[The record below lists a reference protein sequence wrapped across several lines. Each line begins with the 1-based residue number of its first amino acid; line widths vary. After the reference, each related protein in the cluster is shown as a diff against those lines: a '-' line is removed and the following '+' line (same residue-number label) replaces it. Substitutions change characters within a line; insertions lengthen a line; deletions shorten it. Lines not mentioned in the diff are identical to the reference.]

1 MALNDLNSLP
11 FHCLD
16 DNEFLHVIF
25 EQQHGSVH
33 YDSDRLA
40 SLKFNLLLTDVY
52 CHQRL
57 TTTYNLDPDANF
69 HAGSNICDYLIEE
82 RFNEIIKSRINNRDN
97 FSLLHLNIR
106 SLQANLD
113 RLTELLSCLSS
124 QFSVIAITETWLH
137 DTNHL
142 VDIENYNFIHKHCTS
157 SYGGG
162 IGLYLSKQL
171 PFKNRPDLC
180 LESNNNNIVES
191 LFIEICNPNG
201 KNIIV
206 GVLYRPPASNVN
218 LFVQKFDDL
227 LGKIS
232 SENNI

>member
-1 MALNDLNSLP
+1 
-11 FHCLD
+11 
-16 DNEFLHVIF
+16 
-25 EQQHGSVH
+25 
-33 YDSDRLA
+33 
-40 SLKFNLLLTDVY
+40 
-52 CHQRL
+52 
-57 TTTYNLDPDANF
+57 
-69 HAGSNICDYLIEE
+69 
-82 RFNEIIKSRINNRDN
+82 
-97 FSLLHLNIR
+97 
-106 SLQANLD
+106 
-113 RLTELLSCLSS
+113 LSS

-232 SENNI
+232 SENNIYYIAGDFNLNLISYQNDTITGKFLDNLYSHAFIPMITCPTRITAHTATLIDNIFTNHCFDSINGLLVTDISDHLPIFSICFMDSCYNDDNESIFIGAPSM